1 MNQYRKTIVALFGV
15 GVLVAQTEL
24 GAGSKWVTYLI
35 ALGVAL
41 GVYSVRNEPT

>member
-1 MNQYRKTIVALFGV
+1 MNRYRKTIVALFGV

-41 GVYSVRNEPT
+41 GVYATPNKP

>member
-1 MNQYRKTIVALFGV
+1 MSKYRKTIVALFGV

-35 ALGVAL
+35 AVGVAV
-41 GVYSVRNEPT
+41 GVYAAPNAQ